1 MFACL
6 PTEIA
11 PRNAINDY
19 SCFGVEKCSINFYIV
34 CGEFS
39 VVSNGFLFTWNG
51 GSTFFIQMIRGL
63 PVTGSGHIRVG

>member
-1 MFACL
+1 MFACF

-34 CGEFS
+34 CCEFS
-39 VVSNGFLFTWNG
+39 VFQTVFCLR

-63 PVTGSGHIRVG
+63 PVTGRAMWVGWNL